1 MGLQMN
7 TTGSCSAIRCFL
19 VFAPSNTALDDAYK
33 ADSVGFNAL
42 DKTKLVQHHY
52 IAAAFGGS
60 KAFLSDWASQGTPVG
75 EDIGFRP
82 GDHTQAPGRHP
93 VLGGQADVVADSN
106 KEGDAGVF
114 HVLDQVLLPIGSTQ
128 DTANFFSSGPS
139 SSIANQLG
147 IQKSLTIFNDWM
159 QRDTTY
165 SYVYSAL
172 RGGQSLQGAHHLSAV
187 RRGLGQNPERRD
199 GEAENSLADEFRK
212 VLVAHFAP
220 NITVFTTW
228 MNLSSSSIKFSTGF
242 NTVAWYNDSRMYLN
256 SASKAFVS
264 VGGVVAQ
271 FVDKSINYPLG
282 NAIIHVVD
290 RGARLRPRRPALA
303 GADQCARVLPG
314 LLRGAQLPEPAE
326 QQWHPADAVCTAD
339 VTSLASL
346 SPASTAGSS
355 QSLEQLL
362 MLHFVPGIVFK
373 AEHEGVRPADCA
385 RQLRPDPVPDMKM
398 RHSLLPAEYYVEGRL
413 PNRGFVRAELTMF
426 DQPAKN
432 GIFHKVIRVLGQ
444 PVQTVK
450 DFINSHEDL
459 SRVRQ
464 FMGSNEFQ
472 PNLGDSQ
479 MAYTV
484 FPPSNAAMAAFS
496 GYKNSKEVSIGAVI
510 FERQPAACSVVWCCR
525 TRRLSPTS
533 PQPGVTEF
541 ATANTAENEKITV
554 NLKGSAGLTTR
565 FVEITGSF
573 VMANIS
579 LAAGEYECTNGMVYP
594 SSQVLFRDNDVE
606 GYTRSGPSRR
616 QQQLGGAGDEVA
628 QISPETL
635 TKALL
640 DFPRRLEAC
649 LTNGGHGVHGQRQ
662 HHRQPQ
668 DEVEHHR
675 EVRLLS
681 ASRMPSSSA
690 AAASFGAAISER
702 PTRMSSAA
710 GPDTVAMATKPAL
723 GPGAASASRPASLT
737 ANSNNP
743 AAGVGGQAD
752 CPGCRHGGALGLR
765 VAAARPEPP
774 PGSAKGAGETKL
786 AAWVSRAGL
795 SRQTGGG
802 QRARRPG

>member
-1 MGLQMN
+1 MRQRSATIAAAALLLLAASFVPHQVSAVPLLQVLSNYSTVSRFTQILVDAGMGLQMN

-75 EDIGFRP
+75 EDIGFGQVIILRP
-82 GDHTQAPGRHP
+82 QEGTLYWAAKQTGSTWSYRVNNAA
-93 VLGGQADVVADSN
+93 VVVADSN

-172 RGGQSLQGAHHLSAV
+172 RGDSPFKVRTIFLPSDAAWDRIPSAEMEK
-187 RRGLGQNPERRD
+187 L
-199 GEAENSLADEFRK
+199 NSLADEFRK

-228 MNLSSSSIKFSTGF
+228 MNLSSSIKFSTGF

-290 RGARLRPRRPALA
+290 RVLA
-303 GADQCARVLPG
+303 FAHED
-314 LLRGAQLPEPAE
+314 LLSLAQTNAPEFYRACSGVPSCLSLLSSNGTQLTLFA
-326 QQWHPADAVCTAD
+326 PAD

-346 SPASTAGSS
+346 SNGT
-355 QSLEQLL
+355 QLEQLL

-373 AEHEGVRPADCA
+373 PSMKESDLLTAQGSSGQIRFRMYNNESRP
-385 RQLRPDPVPDMKM
+385 
-398 RHSLLPAEYYVEGRL
+398 PAKPR
-413 PNRGFVRAELTMF
+413 FVRAELTMF

-510 FERQPAACSVVWCCR
+510 LSDSQLRNRVFRRMVLPNQKIIADVAPA
-525 TRRLSPTS
+525 
-533 PQPGVTEF
+533 GVTEF

-606 GYTRSGPSRR
+606 GYTRSGP
-616 QQQLGGAGDEVA
+616 
-628 QISPETL
+628 
-635 TKALL
+635 
-640 DFPRRLEAC
+640 
-649 LTNGGHGVHGQRQ
+649 
-662 HHRQPQ
+662 
-668 DEVEHHR
+668 
-675 EVRLLS
+675 
-681 ASRMPSSSA
+681 
-690 AAASFGAAISER
+690 AAASSSWAVLAVSLAA
-702 PTRMSSAA
+702 
-710 GPDTVAMATKPAL
+710 L
-723 GPGAASASRPASLT
+723 LT
-737 ANSNNP
+737 ARWT
-743 AAGVGGQAD
+743 D
-752 CPGCRHGGALGLR
+752 RY
-765 VAAARPEPP
+765 
-774 PGSAKGAGETKL
+774 
-786 AAWVSRAGL
+786 
-795 SRQTGGG
+795 
-802 QRARRPG
+802 